1 MIAQETVPLSQHDLL
16 EADECAAIAR
26 QVVDLRPH
34 WLRRSQGSFY
44 SLGTAAY
51 LDAPARHQ
59 AYLESAR
66 RTNPVLLETFA
77 DLEDRVA
84 RFLAELLAERVAI
97 DTQRAVPGFH
107 IFLLDGSDRGHDEP
121 ARRAHFDLQW
131 RDAYPGPEPTGTLS
145 FTLPIETPSGGA
157 SMAVWNMHY
166 HDALLGA
173 HATEH
178 ALSHP
183 PRRIDYTPGRIV
195 IHDGL
200 ILHAIGAAGQTRP
213 RGRRITLQGH
223 AVRLDQGWRLYW

>member
-16 EADECAAIAR
+16 DEDECAAIAR
-26 QVVDLRPH
+26 QVGSLHPH

-51 LDAPARHQ
+51 LDAPGRHE

-66 RTNPVLLETFA
+66 RTNPVLLDAFP
-77 DLEDRVA
+77 DLENRVA
-84 RFLAELLAERVAI
+84 RFLAELLAETVAV
-97 DTQRAVPGFH
+97 DTERAVPGFH
-107 IFLLDGSDRGHDEP
+107 IFLLDGSDRGRDEP

-145 FTLPIETPSGGA
+145 FTLPIETPTGGA

-173 HATEH
+173 HATDH
-178 ALSHP
+178 ALSHR
-183 PRRIDYTPGRIV
+183 PRQIDYIPGRIV

-200 ILHAIGAAGQTRP
+200 ILHAIGAAGEARP

-223 AVRLDQGWRLYW
+223 AVRFDQRWRLYW